1 MRPCWLY
8 CPELYGVDV
17 AALSSMTGFAR
28 AEGSDE
34 DASWAW
40 ELRCVN
46 GRSLDVRC
54 RMPSGHDRLDRGVR
68 KALGDRIKRGNL
80 SANLTL
86 SRGDGR
92 RRYQVN
98 QALLDKIGDLAGE
111 MGVPPLGLESLV
123 NVRGLFEALEEEDTG
138 AEGRDGA
145 ILATLAEAI
154 DALDGARREEGGR
167 LAVVLGAQVDE
178 MARLTAQAAASASVR
193 PEALQARLARMMA
206 ELLAP
211 EAALPEERLAQ
222 ELALLVAKADVR
234 EELDRLGAHIEAARD
249 LLHAD
254 GPVGRRLEFLCQELN
269 REVNTICS
277 KSADISLTR
286 TGLDLKAVVDQLR
299 EQVQNIE

>member
-1 MRPCWLY
+1 
-8 CPELYGVDV
+8 
-17 AALSSMTGFAR
+17 MTGFAR
-28 AEGSDE
+28 AEGRDE

-80 SANLTL
+80 SANMTL

-98 QALLDKIGDLAGE
+98 QALLDKIGDLAGD
-111 MGVPPLGLESLV
+111 MGMPPLGLESLV

-138 AEGRDGA
+138 AEGRDEA

-167 LAVVLGAQVDE
+167 LAVVLGAQIDE

-249 LLHAD
+249 LLNAD

-286 TGLDLKAVVDQLR
+286 IGLDLKAVVDQLR